1 MCPLVVVLFPV
12 KNGRVSITELP
23 AAVFTLVDL
32 PHPVRGEVLLQV
44 GGGGEGLLTELALP
58 WLVLVVDSLDVNP
71 HVVASHEQF
80 WAVRAG
86 HARRSFLC
94 LLLSGPS
101 ALTLL
106 HTTSRSRSRSRS
118 NVLTHHEL
126 TALYPATAVDHRPA
140 VNDRNLLAG
149 LESDAG
155 HGLLYRL
162 RLHYVHVLLLL

>member
-1 MCPLVVVLFPV
+1 MCPLIVVLFPV
-12 KNGRVSITELP
+12 KNSRVSITELS
-23 AAVFTLVDL
+23 ATVFALVNL

-80 WAVRAG
+80 RAVRAG
-86 HARRSFLC
+86 YARRSLLC

-106 HTTSRSRSRSRS
+106 HTTSRSRSRS
-118 NVLTHHEL
+118 NALTHHEL